1 MRPVQAS
8 AAMGGWK
15 WKSPREISR
24 WRLRNGVFSSTQ
36 LRCGC
41 IGFTT
46 PQPMQGAPAST
57 HHETERFQR
66 VTGHVVNVWGPRQP
80 SGYRQ

>member
-1 MRPVQAS
+1 M
-8 AAMGGWK
+8 
-15 WKSPREISR
+15 
-24 WRLRNGVFSSTQ
+24 FSSTQ